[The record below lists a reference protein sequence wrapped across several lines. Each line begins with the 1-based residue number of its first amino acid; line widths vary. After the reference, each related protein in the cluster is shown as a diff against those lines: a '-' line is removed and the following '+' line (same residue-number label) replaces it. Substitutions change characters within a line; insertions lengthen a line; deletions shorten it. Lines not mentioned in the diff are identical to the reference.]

1 MLPLVA
7 RVVLLT
13 LLAVVVLAAP
23 TRAAESYGP
32 MRGVSAAGPS
42 KYDRVFVQKIGPRKP
57 RTVLVLVPGFFG
69 GAGGVSPV
77 ARDITARVPGLAV
90 WVVDRREQA
99 FEDTA
104 VFEQGD
110 PRAAEDYYLGFRY
123 ERVLGKDVPFV
134 GRWGLAVALGDLRK
148 VVLAARAGG
157 RRRVILGGH
166 SLGGSTTVA
175 YASWDFKGRP
185 GFRDIDGMVLIDG
198 GLRGSFRS
206 AGVKRAER
214 ILAEIREGE
223 VFDDL
228 IGFGI
233 PEIAGV
239 FAQVG
244 ALWAAKAPDAP
255 SVLQANPLIP
265 PRFKPPVP
273 ATNEALL
280 GYAFDQS
287 TSPRSL
293 GLIHIRAGKL
303 APSGNPHPWQD
314 GELTPIQRFARA
326 YSSNR
331 PNAVQ
336 WYFSRRLRLDVDALS
351 PLRQTAVTR
360 MLGLRPFH
368 ASEIDVP
375 LYAYGA
381 DLTNGRV
388 ERGARLLA
396 RQSRIERPTIIS
408 DRHASHLDPLSAAPR
423 RNRFLKTVVPFLRRL
438 VRHGEGPR

>member
-1 MLPLVA
+1 M
-7 RVVLLT
+7 
-13 LLAVVVLAAP
+13 
-23 TRAAESYGP
+23 
-32 MRGVSAAGPS
+32 
-42 KYDRVFVQKIGPRKP
+42 
-57 RTVLVLVPGFFG
+57 LVPGFFG

-77 ARDITARVPGLAV
+77 ARDIAARVPGLAV

-110 PRAAEDYYLGFRY
+110 PRAAEAHYLGFRY
-123 ERVLGKDVPFV
+123 RRVLGEDVPFV
-134 GRWGLAVALGDLRK
+134 GRWGLAVALGDLRR

-175 YASWDFKGRP
+175 YASWDFNGRP

-206 AGVKRAER
+206 AGVKRAKR

-233 PEIAGV
+233 PEVAGV

-255 SVLQANPLIP
+255 SALQANPLIP
-265 PRFKPPVP
+265 QRFKPPVP

-293 GLIHIRAGKL
+293 GLIHIRAGRL
-303 APSGNPHPWQD
+303 APSGNPRPWQD
-314 GELTPIQRFARA
+314 GELTPIQRFARV

-331 PNAVQ
+331 PNALQ

-360 MLGLRPFH
+360 VLGLRPFH
-368 ASEIDVP
+368 SSEIDVP

-396 RQSRIERPTIIS
+396 RQSRIERPTIVS

-438 VRHGEGPR
+438 ARQGEGPR